1 MTMAIMMI
9 DDDDDGHDQNDDNDD
24 AAHERFI
31 IIIIIIIIKIVIMII
46 HERFDEALLAGI
58 VGEGVMGH
66 FQSCYDRCLPDDQ
79 IINITTTR

>member
-31 IIIIIIIIKIVIMII
+31 IIIIIIIKIVIMII
-46 HERFDEALLAGI
+46 HERFDEALLAGV

-66 FQSCYDRCLPDDQ
+66 LGSCYDRCLPDDQ